1 MQKGTCPSGTEGAAI
16 KSAESPKKPDAF
28 YAKKRFFVELLQNM
42 RERCL
47 IQIKFKGANT
57 SEEVTE
63 REIRPCKRI
72 KNSETKGMDNS
83 ETEEA

>member
-1 MQKGTCPSGTEGAAI
+1 M
-16 KSAESPKKPDAF
+16 
-28 YAKKRFFVELLQNM
+28 RFVNKYDFSQSSCKWGGGGGIMGVVCNG
-42 RERCL
+42 
-47 IQIKFKGANT
+47 INT
-57 SEEVTE
+57 SEEVTG

>member
-1 MQKGTCPSGTEGAAI
+1 
-16 KSAESPKKPDAF
+16 
-28 YAKKRFFVELLQNM
+28 M

-63 REIRPCKRI
+63 REIRSCKRV

>member
-1 MQKGTCPSGTEGAAI
+1 MGGGGGGIMWVVCNGI
-16 KSAESPKKPDAF
+16 
-28 YAKKRFFVELLQNM
+28 
-42 RERCL
+42 
-47 IQIKFKGANT
+47 NT
-57 SEEVTE
+57 SEEVTG